1 MAFVVDTSVLIDAER
16 GGRAFERIPG
26 AERHLIS
33 VITASELLHGV
44 HRASDPVHRLRRQ
57 AFVERMLDVLEPTPI
72 TLDIARV
79 HAEIAARLN
88 AAGNTV
94 GQHDLWIAATAL
106 THGLMVAT
114 FNARHFERVPGL
126 SVLAL

>member
-1 MAFVVDTSVLIDAER
+1 VACLVDTSILIDAER

-26 AERHLIS
+26 DERHLVS

-44 HRASDPVHRLRRQ
+44 HRAVDPVLRLRRQ
-57 AFVERMLDVLEPTPI
+57 AFVERMLLTLEPVPI

-79 HAEIAARLN
+79 HAEIAARLG
-88 AAGNTV
+88 AAGSAI

-106 THGLMVAT
+106 SYGLTVVT

-126 SVLAL
+126 VVLAA

>member
-1 MAFVVDTSVLIDAER
+1 VACIVDTSVLIDAER
-16 GGRAFERIPG
+16 GGRAFEQIPG
-26 AERHLIS
+26 DERHLVS

-44 HRASDPVHRLRRQ
+44 HRAIDPVHRLRRQ
-57 AFVERMLDVLEPTPI
+57 AFVERMLAALEPAPI

-79 HAEIAARLN
+79 HAEVSARLS
-88 AAGNTV
+88 AGGNTIA
-94 GQHDLWIAATAL
+94 QHDLWIAATAL
-106 THGLMVAT
+106 SHGLTVAT